1 VNGIV
6 ILSNLG
12 FLGSGAPFSA
22 DLNLVVQ
29 VTMGG
34 ALIAGACLARKR
46 RYKAHA
52 VCQTS
57 VLVLNL
63 GMIGLLMGP
72 SFLQQVKPAPARAF
86 HKWYYQAAIIHAV
99 LGIIA
104 EVLGI
109 YIVAVAGTKIIP
121 KRFQFTSWTWWM
133 RAELVLWM
141 VVLVSGFGTYCAW
154 YLAPFR

>member
-1 VNGIV
+1 MVSGV
-6 ILSNLG
+6 INSNAG

-29 VTMGG
+29 VLMGA
-34 ALIAGACLARKR
+34 ALIVGARLAKKG

-57 VLVLNL
+57 VLLLNL
-63 GMIGLLMGP
+63 AMIGLVMWP
-72 SFLQQVKPAPARAF
+72 SFQQQVAPASAKAL

-99 LGIIA
+99 LGTIA

-109 YIVAVAGTKIIP
+109 YIVIVAGTKILP
-121 KRFQFTSWTWWM
+121 KRLQFTSWKWWM
-133 RAELVLWM
+133 RTELVLWM
-141 VVLVSGFGTYCAW
+141 IVLVSGFTTYCVW

>member
-1 VNGIV
+1 MVSGV
-6 ILSNLG
+6 IISNAG

-29 VTMGG
+29 VLMGA
-34 ALIAGACLARKR
+34 ALIVGARLAKKG

-57 VLVLNL
+57 VLLLNL
-63 GMIGLLMGP
+63 AMIGLVMWP
-72 SFLQQVKPAPARAF
+72 SFQQQVAPASAKAL

-99 LGIIA
+99 LGTIA

-109 YIVAVAGTKIIP
+109 YIVIVAGTKILP
-121 KRFQFTSWTWWM
+121 KRLQFTSWKWWM
-133 RAELVLWM
+133 RTELVLWM
-141 VVLVSGFGTYCAW
+141 IVLVSGFTTYCVW

>member
-1 VNGIV
+1 MSIP
-6 ILSNLG
+6 SAG
-12 FLGSGAPFSA
+12 FLGGGAPFSA

-34 ALIAGACLARKR
+34 ALFAGMRFAKQK

-63 GMIGLLMGP
+63 GMIGLVMWP
-72 SFLQQVKPAPARAF
+72 SFLQQVIPARAKAF
-86 HKWYYQAAIIHAV
+86 HKWYYQAAILHAV
-99 LGIIA
+99 LGAIA
-104 EVLGI
+104 EIGGI
-109 YIVAVAGTKIIP
+109 YIVAVAGTKVIP
-121 KRFQFTSWTWWM
+121 KRLQFTNWKLWM

-141 VVLVSGFGTYCAW
+141 VVLVSGFATYCAW

>member
-1 VNGIV
+1 MVSGV
-6 ILSNLG
+6 IISNAG

-29 VTMGG
+29 VTMGA
-34 ALIAGACLARKR
+34 ALIVGARLAKKG

-57 VLVLNL
+57 VLLLNL
-63 GMIGLLMGP
+63 ATIGLVMWP
-72 SFLQQVKPAPARAF
+72 SFQQQVAPASAKAF

-99 LGIIA
+99 LGTIA

-109 YIVAVAGTKIIP
+109 YIVIVAGTKILP
-121 KRFQFTSWTWWM
+121 KRLQFTRWKWWM
-133 RAELVLWM
+133 RTELVLWM
-141 VVLVSGFGTYCAW
+141 IVLVSGFGTYCAW